1 MLNFYYTLRS
11 PYARKVRIL
20 LAEMGTPHLPV
31 EISPGSME
39 SGSLFGEDYEAQL
52 PSMRVP
58 SIKDG
63 DEIIFESNL
72 VIAYLLEK
80 YPMAKPNVERPPMAT
95 EMVRSS
101 HKWQDEMVLST
112 IETLLNSSI
121 NITFMKRFGVDI
133 DEVPYL
139 RREQARCQSCLDW
152 LEARA
157 TSEGFVPGV
166 FSIADLNLVCA
177 LQWFDERDVI
187 PWWGRHRLET
197 IVARYQNRP
206 SVKENPLVF

>member
-20 LAEMGTPHLPV
+20 LAEMGTPHHPV

-39 SGSLFGEDYEAQL
+39 SGSLFGEDYEAQI

-80 YPMAKPNVERPPMAT
+80 YPMQKQGEDQPPLAT

-121 NITFMKRFGVDI
+121 NITFLKRFGVDI